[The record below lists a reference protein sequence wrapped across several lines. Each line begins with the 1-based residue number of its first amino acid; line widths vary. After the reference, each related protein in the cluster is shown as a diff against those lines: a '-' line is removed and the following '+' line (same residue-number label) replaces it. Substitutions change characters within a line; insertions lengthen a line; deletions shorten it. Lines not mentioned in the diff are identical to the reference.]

1 MMDVGFCLPN
11 ANATGRTCA
20 VASPKLESV
29 HLARPKLWRC
39 VGIEAPSCSDNSL
52 DVRSCF
58 SQRLPY
64 REG

>member
-29 HLARPKLWRC
+29 HLGQTQALEMCRHRGPEL
-39 VGIEAPSCSDNSL
+39 L
-52 DVRSCF
+52 
-58 SQRLPY
+58 
-64 REG
+64 